1 MTTSPRPWRTGTSE
15 ASEGL
20 TLYSHKDNAPRG
32 KIIGFM
38 RDTDNAKHLVEAV
51 EAFDHLHENLRV
63 AYEIGRQDQINEA
76 DYRTDYQLAAAIG
89 IERLLPTPR
98 TPAGNGGPN
107 ASRVLEDAGGN
118 LPAAYRE
125 SERRRRIAAVV
136 ACHHQE
142 RMAGAGGSVDVS
154 YVIDAFTAVLAALGG
169 EVTSKALGISSSPTA
184 VGQVRVI
191 LASQDGDRDA

>member
-1 MTTSPRPWRTGTSE
+1 MTTSPRPWHTGTSE

-51 EAFDHLHENLRV
+51 EALDSLHGHLALV
-63 AYEIGRQDQINEA
+63 YQVGRQDQLAGA
-76 DYRTDYQLAAAIG
+76 DYRNEFWLAALVG
-89 IERLLPTPR
+89 FEHTLPAPSTP
-98 TPAGNGGPN
+98 PSEGGPN

-118 LPAAYRE
+118 LPAAYQE
-125 SERRRRIAAVV
+125 SEKRRRIAAVV

-142 RMAGAGGSVDVS
+142 YVTGGGTAEFG
-154 YVIDAFTAVLAALGG
+154 YVIDAFGAVLAALGG
-169 EVTSKALGISSSPTA
+169 ATDPVSLGILDSPTA
-184 VGQVRVI
+184 VEQVRLI
-191 LASQDGDRDA
+191 LDSQDGDRDA